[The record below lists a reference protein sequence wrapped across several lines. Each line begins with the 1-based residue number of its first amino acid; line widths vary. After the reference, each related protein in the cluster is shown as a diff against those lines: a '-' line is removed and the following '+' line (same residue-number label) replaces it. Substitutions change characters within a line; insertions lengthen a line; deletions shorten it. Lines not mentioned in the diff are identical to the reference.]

1 MINQREIIKEVVKNI
16 GLLDDYKISRAL
28 NEQLNTKERLVKI
41 MIKLG
46 YLANEN
52 AGSALIS
59 QASILPVEIK
69 IEDIDLKIT
78 NSISPQF
85 AISHRVIPFK
95 LQGKTLFLATD
106 DPINLLAVDFF
117 EKTTS
122 FSVDMT
128 LASQDDVDRAL
139 VKIYASK
146 QKSVKSAKNDEDETI
161 IKLVNTL
168 IEDALKRR
176 ASNIHIEPLEHKFRI
191 RYRIDGV
198 LHETPC
204 PPEKLQ
210 SSIISRLKNV
220 AGIDMAKNTVPQNG
234 KIKIVMGNKKLDLSI
249 SALPAMHGESAV
261 IKGLDKSDFMVGLED
276 LGFLLENKKDFEG
289 LINLPGGMILVTGP
303 IGSGKTTTLYAALGY
318 INQKNRKIITIEDP
332 VEYELDCISQV
343 QIDPQVNLTL
353 ASGLCSALR
362 QSPDAIMVEELR
374 DLETAEIAVQS
385 ALAGHLILSTLHTN
399 DAVEAIT
406 RLVDMGIKHY
416 LAASAIQGVLSQR
429 LVRTVCASC
438 REAYQ
443 PSKEEIT
450 MLSIDPDRLKDFELY
465 RGKGCS
471 ACNNTGFKGRVGIYE
486 LLVINDDIRTLV
498 INKASGAELRKK
510 AKEFGMRTL
519 EEDGMEKVRRG
530 YTTIEEVLRVTQY
543 A

>member
-146 QKSVKSAKNDEDETI
+146 QKSIKSAKNDEDETI

-176 ASNIHIEPLEHKFRI
+176 AS
-191 RYRIDGV
+191 
-198 LHETPC
+198 
-204 PPEKLQ
+204 
-210 SSIISRLKNV
+210 
-220 AGIDMAKNTVPQNG
+220 
-234 KIKIVMGNKKLDLSI
+234 KIFSFFFN
-249 SALPAMHGESAV
+249 E
-261 IKGLDKSDFMVGLED
+261 
-276 LGFLLENKKDFEG
+276 
-289 LINLPGGMILVTGP
+289 
-303 IGSGKTTTLYAALGY
+303 
-318 INQKNRKIITIEDP
+318 
-332 VEYELDCISQV
+332 VE
-343 QIDPQVNLTL
+343 
-353 ASGLCSALR
+353 
-362 QSPDAIMVEELR
+362 
-374 DLETAEIAVQS
+374 
-385 ALAGHLILSTLHTN
+385 
-399 DAVEAIT
+399 T
-406 RLVDMGIKHY
+406 RLI
-416 LAASAIQGVLSQR
+416 S
-429 LVRTVCASC
+429 LV
-438 REAYQ
+438 
-443 PSKEEIT
+443 
-450 MLSIDPDRLKDFELY
+450 
-465 RGKGCS
+465 
-471 ACNNTGFKGRVGIYE
+471 
-486 LLVINDDIRTLV
+486 
-498 INKASGAELRKK
+498 
-510 AKEFGMRTL
+510 
-519 EEDGMEKVRRG
+519 
-530 YTTIEEVLRVTQY
+530 
-543 A
+543 